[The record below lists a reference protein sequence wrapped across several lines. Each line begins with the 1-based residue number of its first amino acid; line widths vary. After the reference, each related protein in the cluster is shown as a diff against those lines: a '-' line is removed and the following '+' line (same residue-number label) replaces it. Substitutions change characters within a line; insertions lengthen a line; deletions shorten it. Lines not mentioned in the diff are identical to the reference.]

1 MTTPLFSRDHTDRSD
16 PVPRQREARPPGGS
30 APRLRPAGAAVA
42 EQAARCRQA
51 WVDRVR
57 HLSPQPPSDALDVEP
72 GDTVLV
78 IVAHADDAEVSL
90 GGSLRALRSLG
101 VDVTVLDVSADARLT
116 EALRA
121 RDGEALVMRLGEHL
135 TDSERHPPTAVLTV
149 WEHDPEPDHRTLG
162 RATRWAAR
170 QVDLPVYGYPVWAF
184 HRADPA
190 AVLPA
195 DGGRVIRLDGAPQLL
210 PEPLPELLVAM

>member
-1 MTTPLFSRDHTDRSD
+1 MTTPVFSRDDTDRSA
-16 PVPRQREARPPGGS
+16 PVPRQRDTRVPSGS
-30 APRLRPAGAAVA
+30 TSHLRPADAAVA
-42 EQAARCRQA
+42 EQGARCRQA

-57 HLSPQPPSDALDVEP
+57 HLAPQPPGDALDVDP
-72 GDTVLV
+72 GDTVMV

-90 GGSLRALRSLG
+90 GDSLRALRSLG
-101 VDVTVLDVSADARLT
+101 VDITVLDVSADARLT

-121 RDGEALVMRLGEHL
+121 RDGEGLVVRLAEHL
-135 TDSERHPPTAVLTV
+135 ADSERQPPAAVLTV

-170 QVDLPVYGYPVWAF
+170 QADLPVYGYPVWAF
-184 HRADPA
+184 HRSDPA

-195 DGGRVIRLDGAPQLL
+195 DGGRVIRLDGAPRLM
-210 PEPLPELLVAM
+210 PEPLPELLVTM